1 MAEPA
6 DDKLESV
13 TVVSEGTLASV
24 ATVRS
29 DVQED
34 CQENIEATSESFFQE
49 NTKKIQFDSVNL
61 EDISAS
67 EYTDDDGDD
76 EDDDDGI
83 FKDNKQKRKRLKKK
97 KPKHVVIED
106 DSSSDDEK
114 TLVNENINPVFD
126 TFFLEG
132 FSPSPPPP
140 PHIGKHFGK
149 FMTNRLFAIFRANT
163 CQPLNYFSNSGSVP
177 IKS

>member
-1 MAEPA
+1 MAEPE

-13 TVVSEGTLASV
+13 TVVSERTFASL

-34 CQENIEATSESFFQE
+34 SQENKEATSESLFQE

-132 FSPSPPPP
+132 FSHAPRPP
-140 PHIGKHFGK
+140 
-149 FMTNRLFAIFRANT
+149 
-163 CQPLNYFSNSGSVP
+163 
-177 IKS
+177 

>member
-132 FSPSPPPP
+132 FSPPPPP
-140 PHIGKHFGK
+140 LIWWGK
-149 FMTNRLFAIFRANT
+149 F
-163 CQPLNYFSNSGSVP
+163 CSWG
-177 IKS
+177 